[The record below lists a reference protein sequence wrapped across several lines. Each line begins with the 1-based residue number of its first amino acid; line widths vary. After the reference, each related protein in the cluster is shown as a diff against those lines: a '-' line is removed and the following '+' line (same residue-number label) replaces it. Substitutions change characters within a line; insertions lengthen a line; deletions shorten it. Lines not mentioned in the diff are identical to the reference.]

1 MCMCMWACLY
11 RFAAQDLHCRF
22 SSQVLFVVM
31 SSCPQMTI
39 GKNGKP
45 VFSKTPRRSQGRWY
59 VQFKNGSRQFL
70 EVDTEESA
78 WQQIRKFAY
87 PGMKGPL
94 EHNIAAISWS
104 MTTDFN
110 MLKGLYLTSDDYPM
124 SAALDKAS
132 ASSGKRR
139 KLK

>member
-1 MCMCMWACLY
+1 MCICACLY
-11 RFAAQDLHCRF
+11 RFAAQDLHCCL

-45 VFSKTPRRSQGRWY
+45 VFSKTPRRSHGRWY

-78 WQQIRKFAY
+78 WRQIRKFAY

-104 MTTDFN
+104 MTADLN
-110 MLKGLYLTSDDYPM
+110 MLKSLYLTSNDFPLSTDGT
-124 SAALDKAS
+124 AS